1 MAAPN
6 PKPWRKPPMAAPT
19 NPNAAPLTFA
29 AQELKLAQ
37 VVLTGRGWTITDAR
51 ETDGELIIIAS
62 RKKPQEPQTA
72 QSLKDLA

>member
-1 MAAPN
+1 MPN
-6 PKPWRKPPMAAPT
+6 DTRPD
-19 NPNAAPLTFA
+19 AAPLTFA

-62 RKKPQEPQTA
+62 RKKPPEPTDGGPLRQLT
-72 QSLKDLA
+72 